1 MLYSVEPE
9 LEIVGA
15 IGFHLFCFVP
25 FFSPIV
31 CFPQKCLERFKQ
43 LWKKNESFS
52 RKAITFKL
60 IEQVIREFEKYN
72 SAIGFYSVHFIIRI
86 LSSAFYQP
94 HFSIRVLWSSFFHP
108 PPSGP
113 HFIETRVLCRML
125 WRLGNT
131 GDYWVLDWI
140 RIPDKQI
147 RFEYATCGR
156 RIREEKLRIQKYQDT
171 CGRGL
176 ETS

>member
-1 MLYSVEPE
+1 MKE
-9 LEIVGA
+9 
-15 IGFHLFCFVP
+15 
-25 FFSPIV
+25 
-31 CFPQKCLERFKQ
+31 K
-43 LWKKNESFS
+43 W
-52 RKAITFKL
+52 KAITFKL
-60 IEQVIREFEKYN
+60 IEQVIREFKKYN
-72 SAIGFYSVHFIIRI
+72 SAIGYYSVLFIIRI

-113 HFIETRVLCRML
+113 HFTETRVLCRML

-131 GDYWVLDWI
+131 GVYWVLDWI

-156 RIREEKLRIQKYQDT
+156 RIREEKVANSKISEYVWTRTWHFLIIQKTWGKVFVKLLDT
-171 CGRGL
+171 VEASATITWLMLSFGSGFCTEL
-176 ETS
+176 SSY